1 MTLKLSPE
9 PNTVR
14 LIRSARQLT
23 SAAVAD
29 AAHLSVTLL
38 DLVEKERTALPK
50 GKVVA
55 LAKALAVPTQFLFHR
70 NLEIE
75 PNLPDFRTVANRPA
89 ILTSAGLSRVQKAKS
104 IISYLDDE
112 IFDDEE
118 RSTLI
123 GSVDIKAGVEA
134 AAKVLRLYY
143 SPVKKEGVVDPVA
156 TFRETRLA
164 VEKEGAIVLCD
175 RVANDSFRGFCFSE
189 KGHFP
194 LVLIN
199 TANQRPATKLFTL
212 MHEVVHVL
220 IGRTGVSDPSVL
232 ENKVEQFC
240 NRVTASVMMP
250 TDQFRTYFY
259 EIQQSNVRTTT
270 NALARHF
277 GVSKTA
283 AALRVTELGIAQDF
297 YKRWLSALPPRVP
310 TFEEEDEDEA
320 SSGGGGIPAQIGR
333 FGYLLPKVLGKAV
346 DARSIS
352 IFDAYRLTNLKP
364 QTFSELAKIGERK
377 LES

>member
-1 MTLKLSPE
+1 M
-9 PNTVR
+9 
-14 LIRSARQLT
+14 
-23 SAAVAD
+23 
-29 AAHLSVTLL
+29 SVTLL